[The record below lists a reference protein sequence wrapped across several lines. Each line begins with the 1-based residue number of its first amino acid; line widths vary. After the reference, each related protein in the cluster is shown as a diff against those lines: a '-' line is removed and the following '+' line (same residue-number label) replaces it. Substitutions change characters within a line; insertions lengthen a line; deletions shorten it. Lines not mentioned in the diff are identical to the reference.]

1 MSFDARRA
9 RVATTLVFLLNG
21 CVLGVWAT
29 EVAPL
34 RERLGLSPGVLGGV
48 LLCGAAGALVAMPL
62 SGRLIARFG
71 AGQVI
76 QAGAVAA
83 CLALACAVSAP
94 SVWVLCLC
102 LLGFGAGFGTV
113 DVAMNAEAVRV
124 EQRAGRP
131 ILSSVHGMWSLGSFC
146 GSAGGAALLRVAT
159 PSVQVAL
166 VAGGCC
172 AALLGAGA
180 MLRRGRG
187 EAEVAA
193 GGPAAGRGGG
203 RLWAR
208 RGLLLTGA
216 MMALSFAVE
225 GAVLD
230 WGGVFLREAR
240 HVPVALAAAGFSA
253 FSVTMMAMRFGG
265 DRVRARLGDRWV
277 LRASLGAS
285 AGFAL
290 LLWPG
295 PLWLSLLGFALA
307 GAGVAN
313 VVPVLFALAGAQ
325 GDGARDTRAQ
335 DGRARDA
342 GETAGAGLAG
352 GAGPVDDARRTGEA
366 VGVASVMGYAGV
378 LGGPPVF
385 GAIAQASSVGVSLG
399 IAGALCAAVALAG
412 GLAVRLRGR

>member
-1 MSFDARRA
+1 MSFDASRA

-76 QAGAVAA
+76 QAGAVVA
-83 CLALACAVSAP
+83 CAALAGAVSAP
-94 SVWVLCLC
+94 GVWALCLC

-159 PSVQVAL
+159 PAVQAGL

-180 MLRRGRG
+180 MLRRRG
-187 EAEVAA
+187 AAEVAED
-193 GGPAAGRGGG
+193 GPAAGVARPGGG

-208 RGLLLTGA
+208 RGLLLAGA

-230 WGGVFLREAR
+230 WGGVYLREAR

-253 FSVTMMAMRFGG
+253 FSATMMAMRFGG

-277 LRASLGAS
+277 LRASLGAT

-325 GDGARDTRAQ
+325 GGAQ
-335 DGRARDA
+335 GGSGRASGPGPADA
-342 GETAGAGLAG
+342 
-352 GAGPVDDARRTGEA
+352 ARRTGEA

-378 LGGPPVF
+378 LGGPPMF
-385 GAIAQASSVGVSLG
+385 GMIAQASSVGVALG

>member
-1 MSFDARRA
+1 MPFDASRA

-48 LLCGAAGALVAMPL
+48 LLCAAAGALVAMPL

-76 QAGAVAA
+76 QAGAVVA
-83 CLALACAVSAP
+83 CLALAAAVSAP
-94 SVWVLCLC
+94 AVWVLCLC

-146 GSAGGAALLRVAT
+146 GSAGGAALLGVFPPA
-159 PSVQVAL
+159 VQAGL
-166 VAGGCC
+166 VAGGCG

-180 MLRRGRG
+180 MLRRRG
-187 EAEVAA
+187 AAEVAE
-193 GGPAAGRGGG
+193 GGPAAGRGRG

-230 WGGVFLREAR
+230 WGGVYLREAR

-253 FSVTMMAMRFGG
+253 FSATMMAMRLGG

-325 GDGARDTRAQ
+325 GGGTRDGAAGVAGQ
-335 DGRARDA
+335 ADA
-342 GETAGAGLAG
+342 
-352 GAGPVDDARRTGEA
+352 ARRTGEA

-378 LGGPPVF
+378 LGGPPAF
-385 GAIAQASSVGVSLG
+385 GAIAQASSVGVALG